1 MSKME
6 PYFSKNRCFLGI
18 KTNNLRHAFCGMIIV
33 PIKNKGGTDMDFTLI
48 EQQERGANCY
58 KLMRAT
64 FYRSHYVIIVQSK
77 HDFACSSFQSER
89 SEAIELFR
97 MISES
102 DTEPYTLADIIS
114 DHEKS
119 RELSKSV

>member
-1 MSKME
+1 
-6 PYFSKNRCFLGI
+6 
-18 KTNNLRHAFCGMIIV
+18 MIIV